1 MEWGTH
7 GEKLGKDDPRYA
19 RIRRGSAWHLSNKCW
34 IRRQAILQ
42 GVAPGTIERHIFY
55 ISHLIADCSRVA
67 FDPIKGSA
75 RFRLREAEYGVLFDV
90 QKRIPKKFLAPANV
104 RSLEQ
109 FLGSPEGETVSTSV
123 SQVIQRFISRQ
134 TNAHWGHERA
144 TREEWVS
151 DSNIDKILD
160 YLKTQIRH
168 LTDWRIATWVATE
181 QKSDA
186 PAKPRYLWT
195 SQEHQDDFA
204 TQSARRSYIRND
216 FAPLHL
222 RSKYASVIKK
232 ILKTGRSLSTKK
244 VFCDAV
250 NDYFDNTLKLPC
262 PITAMWDEW
271 VRNGDELVNE
281 SHKIRGHKPGNM
293 I

>member
-34 IRRQAILQ
+34 IRRQASIQ

-55 ISHLIADCSRVA
+55 QVYLIADCARVA

-90 QKRIPKKFLAPANV
+90 LKRIPKKFLAPANV

-144 TREEWVS
+144 TRDEWVS

-181 QKSDA
+181 QSRDL
-186 PAKPRYLWT
+186 PAKPRCLWT
-195 SQEHQDDFA
+195 PQERQDDFK
-204 TQSARRSYIRND
+204 TQSARRSYIRNE
-216 FAPLHL
+216 FAPDHL
-222 RSKYASVIKK
+222 QSKHVRVIRT

-244 VFCDAV
+244 EFCEAIH
-250 NDYFDNTLKLPC
+250 DYFNNTLKLVC
-262 PITAMWDEW
+262 PIDALLDEW
-271 VRNGDELVNE
+271 RLNGDELLRLNGTLC
-281 SHKIRGHKPGNM
+281 GHKRRNL